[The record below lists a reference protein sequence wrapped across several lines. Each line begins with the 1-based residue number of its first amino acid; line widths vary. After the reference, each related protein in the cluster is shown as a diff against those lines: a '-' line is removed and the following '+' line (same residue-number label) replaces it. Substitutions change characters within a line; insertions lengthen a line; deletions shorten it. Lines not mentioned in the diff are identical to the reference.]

1 MADNTDLLS
10 TSGDYQAM
18 VPYWT
23 MVGTIMH
30 GAAAMRKVPKFLPQ
44 FPNESNANYKY
55 RRENAKF
62 TNIYRDIVENLA
74 SKPFTK
80 EVRLVNESVP
90 EPIKAVVED
99 VDGQGN
105 HLHAFATQY
114 FFNGVNS
121 AIDWLLVDHT
131 RLPEGATLAD
141 ERKMGARPFWVRIA
155 ATDMLAV
162 YSAVVAGKEQF
173 VYARMN
179 ETYVRRAENG
189 IDEETVSRVRVL
201 VRDPI
206 ADEAG
211 HVTDYAP
218 ARYEV
223 WEKGSDAGDAWQLIE
238 EGPITIGVIALV
250 PFITGRRDGSSW
262 RVLPPLNDVAELQI
276 EHYQAETNLK
286 MAKEQ
291 TAFPMLAG
299 NGITP
304 PMEVYEKDDGTRG
317 QRPVTVPIGPAS
329 VLYAPMNDQGQ
340 HGQWQY
346 IEPTAA
352 SLKFLSDEV
361 DKLERQMREIGR
373 IPLTAG
379 TAGMTQI
386 TAMLQ
391 SQKVSSAVQAW
402 AWLLKDALEK
412 AFKFTAMWL
421 NINVEPTVFVN
432 TNIAIDIGT
441 DKAPEILR
449 GMRQDGDL
457 SQQTYWEEMRE
468 RGVLSQEFEADRE
481 IKRLEEEL
489 PGDPGDDE
497 LAAAMTP
504 PARIAA
510 E

>member
-23 MVGTIMH
+23 MVGTIMR

-44 FPNESNANYKY
+44 FPSEGDENYKY

-80 EVRLVNESVP
+80 EVRLASESVP
-90 EPIKAVVED
+90 AQLKAVVED

-131 RLPEGATLAD
+131 RLPEGATLED
-141 ERKMGARPFWVRIA
+141 ERRIGARPFWVRIA

-162 YSAVVAGKEQF
+162 YSAVIAGKEQF

-179 ETYVRRAENG
+179 ETYVRRADNG
-189 IDEETVSRVRVL
+189 IDEETISRARIL
-201 VRDPI
+201 ARDPI
-206 ADEAG
+206 TDDAG
-211 HVTDYAP
+211 NVLDYAP
-218 ARYEV
+218 ARFEV
-223 WEKGSDAGDAWQLIE
+223 WEKGSDAGDQWMLIE

-250 PFITGRRDGSSW
+250 PFVTGRRDGSTW
-262 RVLPPLNDVAELQI
+262 RILPPLNDVAELQI

-304 PMEVYEKDDGTRG
+304 PLDGSG
-317 QRPVTVPIGPAS
+317 KPITVPIGPAS
-329 VLYAPMNDQGQ
+329 VLYAPMNDQGH
-340 HGQWQY
+340 HGEWQY
-346 IEPTAA
+346 IEPSAT

-361 DKLERQMREIGR
+361 DKLEHQMREIGR

-421 NINVEPTVFVN
+421 NVNVEPTVFVN
-432 TNIAIDIGT
+432 TNIAVDLGSNKT
-441 DKAPEILR
+441 PEILR

-489 PGDPGDDE
+489 PGDPGDDD
-497 LAAAMTP
+497 LSAAMTP